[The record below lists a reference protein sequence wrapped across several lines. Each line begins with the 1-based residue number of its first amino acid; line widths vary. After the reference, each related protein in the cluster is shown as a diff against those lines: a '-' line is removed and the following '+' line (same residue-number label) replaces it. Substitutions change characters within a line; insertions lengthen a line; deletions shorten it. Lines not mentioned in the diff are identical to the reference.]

1 MNANWYRIARDNGID
16 RHEQIEYAESPEQAV
31 EQAEFTERIE
41 PDGVWRQRDDDGVI
55 VSEIHV
61 RPVAP
66 RITRHLGDA
75 SELEIAYSGC
85 QPLVAPDDPIVER
98 CGEMTEQLWCAHGTL
113 DGVTIVQHLPA
124 EGRPR
129 ANHYYTVE
137 WLPVEN

>member
-1 MNANWYRIARDNGID
+1 MNWYRIVRDDGIES
-16 RHEQIEYAESPEQAV
+16 HEQIEYAESPEQAV
-31 EQAEFTERIE
+31 EQAEFTEQPE

-66 RITRHLGDA
+66 RITRHLGA
-75 SELEIAYSGC
+75 ANELEIAYSGC
-85 QPLVAPDDPIVER
+85 QPLVAPDDPIVGR
-98 CGEMTEQLWCAHGTL
+98 CGEMAEQLWSAHGTL
-113 DGVTIVQHLPA
+113 GVATVVQHLPA

-137 WLPVEN
+137 WLPSAEN